1 MKKHKFLGFVKSTY
15 VSMLI
20 QTLVLVYMS
29 QIYVVTGNTINP
41 AFALVIDG
49 AYQARHEL
57 LVLGVLAAFMYL
69 W

>member
-1 MKKHKFLGFVKSTY
+1 
-15 VSMLI
+15 MLI